1 MENQDE
7 QALNPTIGE
16 ETNVEATPA
25 IEEQTA
31 EETPAESAEVAPQT
45 EEVVEET
52 DQKEPKK
59 GAEKRI
65 RELNGQVKSLKQRLE
80 EVTGGNGEI
89 PTQQFAPQVDLDSE
103 VTPEQYRQHVLQQAD
118 AIVQLRMKQSESMN
132 RIASES
138 AEVERKYPQLDP
150 DNEAFDKE
158 LSETITEA
166 IEAQI
171 KLNPYS
177 TSVKSIADKLMKPFM
192 RAVNNG
198 VAQEK
203 ETIARQVSETAL
215 RPTNVRKQEKS
226 ANEKSIA
233 ELEAELGIIQS

>member
-1 MENQDE
+1 MEQDE
-7 QALNPTIGE
+7 MALNQTNTE
-16 ETNVEATPA
+16 ESVVDTTPVA
-25 IEEQTA
+25 EEQTA
-31 EETPAESAEVAPQT
+31 EETPI
-45 EEVVEET
+45 EEPKEASKEETVVEET

-65 RELNGQVKSLKQRLE
+65 RELNGEVKSLKQRLE

-89 PTQQFAPQVDLDSE
+89 PTQQFQPQVDLDSE
-103 VTPEQYRQHVLQQAD
+103 VTPDQYRQHILQQAD
-118 AIVQLRMKQSESMN
+118 AIVQLRMKQTESLN

-138 AEVERKYPQLDP
+138 SEVERKYPQLDP

-158 LSETITEA
+158 LSETITDA

-171 KLNPYS
+171 KVNPYS
-177 TSVKSIADKLMKPFM
+177 TSVLKVADKLMKPFM

-203 ETIARQVSETAL
+203 ETIARQVSESAL

-226 ANEKSIA
+226 ASEKSIA
-233 ELEAELGIIQS
+233 ELEAELGIVQS

>member
-1 MENQDE
+1 MQDE
-7 QALNPTIGE
+7 EQMALNQTNGE
-16 ETNVEATPA
+16 EPVVDTTPVV
-25 IEEQTA
+25 EEQTA
-31 EETPAESAEVAPQT
+31 EETPTETSEVAPQS

-52 DQKEPKK
+52 DKKEPKK
-59 GAEKRI
+59 GAENRI
-65 RELNGQVKSLKQRLE
+65 RELNGEVKSLKQRLQE
-80 EVTGGNGEI
+80 ITGGNGEI
-89 PTQQFAPQVDLDSE
+89 PTQQFAPQVDLDAE

-118 AIVQLRMKQSESMN
+118 AIVQLRMKQSESLN
-132 RIASES
+132 RIANES

-171 KLNPYS
+171 KLNPYT
-177 TSVKSIADKLMKPFM
+177 TSVKSIADRLMKPFM
-192 RAVNNG
+192 KAVNNG

-215 RPTNVRKQEKS
+215 RPTAVRKQEKS
-226 ANEKSIA
+226 ASEKSIA